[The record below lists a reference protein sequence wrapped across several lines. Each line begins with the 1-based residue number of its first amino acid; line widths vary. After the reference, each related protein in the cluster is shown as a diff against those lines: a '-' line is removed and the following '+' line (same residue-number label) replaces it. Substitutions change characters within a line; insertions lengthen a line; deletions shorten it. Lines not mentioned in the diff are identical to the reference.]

1 MRQLNGF
8 GSLRKIKKDS
18 LRRGLATIRRALP
31 LLSLPLLTFAAY
43 RAEGNCYSSGCGG
56 QVCITPGAVQTGSSP
71 IVVNS
76 CSGGTE
82 RVNVAGTH
90 SGSYSW
96 SSLTCNRNV
105 TYIWNSGITWTNNL
119 GTEVADYGGGG
130 SLLSND
136 FSGSGSASFANK
148 SSSYTTSISCPNFSY
163 EAATQTQ
170 ETISNPSGN
179 FFQIRDV
186 KFGTS

>member
-43 RAEGNCYSSGCGG
+43 RAEGNCYTIGCGG
-56 QVCITPGAVQTGSSP
+56 QICVTPGAAKNTGSPS
-71 IVVNS
+71 VVNS

-96 SSLTCNRNV
+96 SSLGCSRNIDF
-105 TYIWNSGITWTNNL
+105 TYNSGITWTNASHVEIKDFGFTNPIR
-119 GTEVADYGGGG
+119 
-130 SLLSND
+130 SNS
-136 FSGSGSASFANK
+136 FSGTGSSSFPGQ
-148 SSSYTTSISCPNFSY
+148 SSSYTTNVDCPGVSY
-163 EAATQTQ
+163 EAATQTLMQ
-170 ETISNPSGN
+170 IGSGEG
-179 FFQIRDV
+179 QLQVRDATNH
-186 KFGTS
+186 TS